1 MSKLLMILFSLRF
14 TTTASLLFAISS
26 SAVAFDDAKPPMS
39 FAKNG
44 DVRIAYRVVGQQ
56 NAEPVV
62 MIMGLSASH
71 KIWHSELIEGIV
83 NGGYRVVL
91 LDNRDVGESTRI
103 KKRGRIWL
111 AWQLLKYRFGLKVKS
126 PYSLQDMADD
136 TIAVLEEL
144 GIEQAHVIGASMGG
158 MIAQTVAYNFPERTQ
173 SLVSIMSTTWAP
185 HLPPPGRE
193 QEQGISDM
201 NESSDEQAKDLE
213 KIGFYPGALPN
224 QVTAILSAG
233 DRTEYVRKI
242 DTPTLVLHGSE
253 DELLSVEHGIY
264 TAEVISG
271 AQLRIYQDMGHS
283 LPDHVIPI
291 MTADILNHLSRA
303 SSASVVATPLF
314 PSKESSIIRES
325 NNLSRVAISR

>member
-1 MSKLLMILFSLRF
+1 MSKLLIMFFSLRF
-14 TTTASLLFAISS
+14 TTTASLLVAISS
-26 SAVAFDDAKPPMS
+26 SAIASDDANLPMS
-39 FAKNG
+39 FAKND
-44 DVRIAYRVVGQQ
+44 DVNIAYRVVGDRS
-56 NAEPVV
+56 AESVV

-71 KIWHSELIEGIV
+71 KVWHSELVEGIV

-126 PYSLQDMADD
+126 PYSLQDMAED
-136 TIAVLEEL
+136 TMAVLEEL
-144 GIEQAHVIGASMGG
+144 EIAQAHIIGASMGG
-158 MIAQTVAYNFPERTQ
+158 MIAQTVAYNYPERTQ

-201 NESSDEQAKDLE
+201 NESSAEQAKDLE

-233 DRTEYVRKI
+233 DRTKQVEMI
-242 DTPTLVLHGSE
+242 NAPTLVLHGAD
-253 DELLSVEHGIY
+253 DELLSLEHGEH

-271 AQLRIYQDMGHS
+271 AKLKIYKNMGHS
-283 LPDHVIPI
+283 LPDHVIPE
-291 MTADILNHLSRA
+291 MVSDIVDHLR
-303 SSASVVATPLF
+303 TKPTL
-314 PSKESSIIRES
+314 SISE
-325 NNLSRVAISR
+325 

>member
-1 MSKLLMILFSLRF
+1 MSKLLIMFFSLRF
-14 TTTASLLFAISS
+14 TATASLLVAISS
-26 SAVAFDDAKPPMS
+26 SAIASDDANLPMS

-44 DVRIAYRVVGQQ
+44 DVNIAYRVVGDQS
-56 NAEPVV
+56 AEAVV

-71 KIWHSELIEGIV
+71 KVWHSELIEGIV

-126 PYSLQDMADD
+126 PYSLQDMAED

-144 GIEQAHVIGASMGG
+144 EIEQAHIVGASMGG

-201 NESSDEQAKDLE
+201 NESSAEQAKDLE

-233 DRTEYVRKI
+233 DRTKRVEMI
-242 DTPTLVLHGSE
+242 NAPTLVLHGAD
-253 DELLSVEHGIY
+253 DELLSLEHGEH

-271 AQLRIYQDMGHS
+271 AKLKIYKNMGHS
-283 LPDHVIPI
+283 LPDHVIPE
-291 MTADILNHLSRA
+291 MVSDIVDHLRIKPTLA
-303 SSASVVATPLF
+303 SS
-314 PSKESSIIRES
+314 E
-325 NNLSRVAISR
+325 

>member
-1 MSKLLMILFSLRF
+1 MSKLLIMFFSLRF
-14 TTTASLLFAISS
+14 TTTASLLVAISS
-26 SAVAFDDAKPPMS
+26 SAIASDDANLPMS
-39 FAKNG
+39 FAKND
-44 DVRIAYRVVGQQ
+44 DVKIAYRVVGDRS
-56 NAEPVV
+56 AESVV

-71 KIWHSELIEGIV
+71 KVWHSELVEGIV

-126 PYSLQDMADD
+126 PYSLQDMAED
-136 TIAVLEEL
+136 TMAVLEEL
-144 GIEQAHVIGASMGG
+144 EIAQAHIIGASMGG
-158 MIAQTVAYNFPERTQ
+158 MIAQTVAYNYPERTQ
-173 SLVSIMSTTWAP
+173 SLVSIMYTTWAP

-201 NESSDEQAKDLE
+201 NESSAEQAKDLE

-233 DRTEYVRKI
+233 DRTKQVEMI
-242 DTPTLVLHGSE
+242 NAPTLVLHGAD
-253 DELLSVEHGIY
+253 DELLSLEHGEP

-271 AQLRIYQDMGHS
+271 AKLKIYKNMGHS
-283 LPDHVIPI
+283 LPDHVIPE
-291 MTADILNHLSRA
+291 MVSDIVDHLR
-303 SSASVVATPLF
+303 TKPTL
-314 PSKESSIIRES
+314 SISE
-325 NNLSRVAISR
+325 

>member
-1 MSKLLMILFSLRF
+1 MSKLLIMFFSLRF
-14 TTTASLLFAISS
+14 TATASLLVAISS
-26 SAVAFDDAKPPMS
+26 SAIASDDANLPMS

-44 DVRIAYRVVGQQ
+44 DVNIAYRVVGDQS
-56 NAEPVV
+56 AEPVV

-71 KIWHSELIEGIV
+71 KVWHSELIEGIV

-126 PYSLQDMADD
+126 PYSLQDMAED

-144 GIEQAHVIGASMGG
+144 EIEQAHIVGASMGG

-201 NESSDEQAKDLE
+201 NESSAEQAKDLE

-233 DRTEYVRKI
+233 DRTKQVEMI
-242 DTPTLVLHGSE
+242 NAPTLVLHGAD
-253 DELLSVEHGIY
+253 DELLSLEHGEH

-271 AQLRIYQDMGHS
+271 AKLKIYKNMGHS
-283 LPDHVIPI
+283 LPDHVIPE
-291 MTADILNHLSRA
+291 MVSDIVDHLRTKPTL
-303 SSASVVATPLF
+303 SSS
-314 PSKESSIIRES
+314 E
-325 NNLSRVAISR
+325 

>member
-1 MSKLLMILFSLRF
+1 MSKLLIMFFSLRF
-14 TTTASLLFAISS
+14 TATASLLVAISS
-26 SAVAFDDAKPPMS
+26 SAIASDDANLPMS

-44 DVRIAYRVVGQQ
+44 DVNIAYRVVGDQS
-56 NAEPVV
+56 AEPVV

-71 KIWHSELIEGIV
+71 KVWHSELIEGIV

-126 PYSLQDMADD
+126 PYSLQDMAED

-144 GIEQAHVIGASMGG
+144 EIEQAHIVGASMGG

-201 NESSDEQAKDLE
+201 NESSAEQTKDLE

-233 DRTEYVRKI
+233 DRTKRVEMI
-242 DTPTLVLHGSE
+242 NAPTLVLHGAD
-253 DELLSVEHGIY
+253 DELLSLEHGEH

-271 AQLRIYQDMGHS
+271 AKLKIYKNMGHS
-283 LPDHVIPI
+283 LPDHVIPE
-291 MTADILNHLSRA
+291 MVSDIVDHLRIKPTLA
-303 SSASVVATPLF
+303 SS
-314 PSKESSIIRES
+314 E
-325 NNLSRVAISR
+325 

>member
-1 MSKLLMILFSLRF
+1 MSKLLIMFFSLRF
-14 TTTASLLFAISS
+14 TATASLLVAISS
-26 SAVAFDDAKPPMS
+26 SAIASDDANLPMS
-39 FAKNG
+39 FAENG
-44 DVRIAYRVVGQQ
+44 DVNIAYRVVGDQS
-56 NAEPVV
+56 AEPVV

-71 KIWHSELIEGIV
+71 KVWHSELIEGIV

-126 PYSLQDMADD
+126 PYSLQDMAED

-144 GIEQAHVIGASMGG
+144 EIEQAHIVGASMGG

-201 NESSDEQAKDLE
+201 NESSAEQAKDLE

-233 DRTEYVRKI
+233 DRTKRVEMI
-242 DTPTLVLHGSE
+242 NAPTLVLHGAD
-253 DELLSVEHGIY
+253 DELLSLEHGEH

-271 AQLRIYQDMGHS
+271 AKLKIYKNMGHS
-283 LPDHVIPI
+283 LPDHVIPV
-291 MTADILNHLSRA
+291 MVSDIVAHLRIKPTLA
-303 SSASVVATPLF
+303 SS
-314 PSKESSIIRES
+314 E
-325 NNLSRVAISR
+325 

>member
-1 MSKLLMILFSLRF
+1 MSKLLIMFFSLRF
-14 TTTASLLFAISS
+14 TTTASLLVAISS
-26 SAVAFDDAKPPMS
+26 SAIASDDANLPMS
-39 FAKNG
+39 FAKND
-44 DVRIAYRVVGQQ
+44 DVNIAYRVVGDRS
-56 NAEPVV
+56 AESVV

-71 KIWHSELIEGIV
+71 KVWHSELVEGIV

-126 PYSLQDMADD
+126 PYSLQDMAED
-136 TIAVLEEL
+136 TMAVLEEL
-144 GIEQAHVIGASMGG
+144 EIAQAHIIGASMGG
-158 MIAQTVAYNFPERTQ
+158 MIAQTVAYNYPERTK

-201 NESSDEQAKDLE
+201 NESSAEQAKDLE

-233 DRTEYVRKI
+233 DRTKQVEMI
-242 DTPTLVLHGSE
+242 NAPTLVLHGAD
-253 DELLSVEHGIY
+253 DELLSLEHGEH

-271 AQLRIYQDMGHS
+271 AKLKIYKNMGHS
-283 LPDHVIPI
+283 LPDHVIPE
-291 MTADILNHLSRA
+291 MVSDIVDHLR
-303 SSASVVATPLF
+303 TKPTL
-314 PSKESSIIRES
+314 SISE
-325 NNLSRVAISR
+325 

>member
-1 MSKLLMILFSLRF
+1 MSKLLIMFFSLRF
-14 TTTASLLFAISS
+14 TTTASLLVAISS
-26 SAVAFDDAKPPMS
+26 SAIASDDANLPMS
-39 FAKNG
+39 FAKND
-44 DVRIAYRVVGQQ
+44 DVNIAYRVVGDRS
-56 NAEPVV
+56 AESVV

-71 KIWHSELIEGIV
+71 KVWHSELVEGIV

-91 LDNRDVGESTRI
+91 FDNRDVGESTRI

-126 PYSLQDMADD
+126 PYSLQDMAED
-136 TIAVLEEL
+136 TMAVLEEL
-144 GIEQAHVIGASMGG
+144 EIAQAHIIGASMGG
-158 MIAQTVAYNFPERTQ
+158 MIAQTVAYNYPERTK

-201 NESSDEQAKDLE
+201 NESSAEQAKDLE

-233 DRTEYVRKI
+233 DRTKQVEMI
-242 DTPTLVLHGSE
+242 NAPTLVLHGAD
-253 DELLSVEHGIY
+253 DELLSLEHGEH

-271 AQLRIYQDMGHS
+271 AKLKIYKNMGHS
-283 LPDHVIPI
+283 LPDHVIPE
-291 MTADILNHLSRA
+291 MVSDIVDHLR
-303 SSASVVATPLF
+303 TKPTL
-314 PSKESSIIRES
+314 SISE
-325 NNLSRVAISR
+325 

>member
-1 MSKLLMILFSLRF
+1 VNKQILKPNLYFAGPIDMSKLLIMFFSLRF
-14 TTTASLLFAISS
+14 TATASLLVAISS
-26 SAVAFDDAKPPMS
+26 SAIASDDANLPMS
-39 FAKNG
+39 FAENG
-44 DVRIAYRVVGQQ
+44 DVNIAYRVVGDQS
-56 NAEPVV
+56 AEPVV

-71 KIWHSELIEGIV
+71 KVWHSELIEGIV

-126 PYSLQDMADD
+126 PYSLQDMAED
-136 TIAVLEEL
+136 TIAVLEQLE
-144 GIEQAHVIGASMGG
+144 IEQAHIVGASMGG

-201 NESSDEQAKDLE
+201 NESSAEQTKDLE

-233 DRTEYVRKI
+233 DRTKRVEMI
-242 DTPTLVLHGSE
+242 NAPTLVLHGAD
-253 DELLSVEHGIY
+253 DELLSLEHGEH
-264 TAEVISG
+264 TAEIISG
-271 AQLRIYQDMGHS
+271 AKLKIYKNMGHS
-283 LPDHVIPI
+283 LPDHVIPE
-291 MTADILNHLSRA
+291 MVSDIVDHLRIKPTLA
-303 SSASVVATPLF
+303 SS
-314 PSKESSIIRES
+314 E
-325 NNLSRVAISR
+325 

>member
-1 MSKLLMILFSLRF
+1 MSKLLMIFFSLRF

-56 NAEPVV
+56 SAEPVV

-126 PYSLQDMADD
+126 PYSLQDMAED
-136 TIAVLEEL
+136 TMAVLEEL
-144 GIEQAHVIGASMGG
+144 EIAQAHIIGASMGG
-158 MIAQTVAYNFPERTQ
+158 MIAQTVAYNYPERTK

-201 NESSDEQAKDLE
+201 NESSAEQAKDLE

-233 DRTEYVRKI
+233 DRTKQVEMI
-242 DTPTLVLHGSE
+242 NAPTLVLHGAD
-253 DELLSVEHGIY
+253 DELLSLEHGEH

-271 AQLRIYQDMGHS
+271 AKLKIYKNMGHS
-283 LPDHVIPI
+283 LPDHVIPE
-291 MTADILNHLSRA
+291 MVSDIVDHLR
-303 SSASVVATPLF
+303 TKPTL
-314 PSKESSIIRES
+314 SISE
-325 NNLSRVAISR
+325 

>member
-1 MSKLLMILFSLRF
+1 MSKLLIMFFSLRF
-14 TTTASLLFAISS
+14 TTTASLLVAISS
-26 SAVAFDDAKPPMS
+26 SAIASDDANLPMS
-39 FAKNG
+39 FAKND
-44 DVRIAYRVVGQQ
+44 DVNIAYRVVGDQS
-56 NAEPVV
+56 AEPVV

-71 KIWHSELIEGIV
+71 KVWHSELVEGIV

-126 PYSLQDMADD
+126 PYSLQDMAED

-144 GIEQAHVIGASMGG
+144 EIEQAHIVGASMGG

-201 NESSDEQAKDLE
+201 NESSAEQAKDLE

-233 DRTEYVRKI
+233 DRTKRVEMI
-242 DTPTLVLHGSE
+242 NAPTLVLHGAD
-253 DELLSVEHGIY
+253 DELLSLEHGEH

-271 AQLRIYQDMGHS
+271 AKLKIYPNMGHS
-283 LPDHVIPI
+283 LPDHVIPE
-291 MTADILNHLSRA
+291 MVSDIVDHLRIKPILA
-303 SSASVVATPLF
+303 SS
-314 PSKESSIIRES
+314 E
-325 NNLSRVAISR
+325 